1 MGANGALTSVGYHVA
16 MDLSPAWYDAIA
28 VRTSQRRYPRTPL
41 PDDAVARLRAFCATD
56 RPSRDARVALIDVD
70 VDRLFTGVLGS
81 YGAVAG
87 APLAVAFVGRVG
99 HEGEIG
105 YLGEA
110 FILEATSLGL
120 GTCWIAG
127 SFDKDR
133 VAGVLE
139 LAAGERVMALT
150 PVGRPL
156 ARRPAGERLMR
167 RAMKASGR
175 LPLAKI
181 APGIDGDWPAWAR
194 AAVETARLAPSGVNR
209 QPWRF
214 RYDGDGLVLAR
225 AVKLYWTAP
234 LDFGIARLH
243 AELGAA
249 HEGVSGAWTALPA
262 PDVARFLPD

>member
-1 MGANGALTSVGYHVA
+1 MLTDFGYHVA

-41 PDDAVARLRAFCATD
+41 TDDSVERLRAFCAAD
-56 RPSRDARVALIDVD
+56 RPSADARVALVDGD

-81 YGAVAG
+81 YGAVQG
-87 APLAVAFVGRVG
+87 APLAAAFVGREG
-99 HEGEIG
+99 HEGEVG

-127 SFDKDR
+127 SFDKQR
-133 VAGVLE
+133 AGDALP

-156 ARRPAGERLMR
+156 ERRPRGERLMR

-175 LPLAKI
+175 LPLATI
-181 APGIDGDWPAWAR
+181 APGIEPSWPAWAR
-194 AAVETARLAPSGVNR
+194 TAAEAARLAPSGVNR

-214 RYDGDGLVLAR
+214 RYDGDGLVLTR
-225 AVKLYWTAP
+225 AAKLYWTAP
-234 LDFGIARLH
+234 LDFGIAQLH

-249 HEGVSGAWTALPA
+249 HEGVSGVWRPLVA
-262 PDVARFLPD
+262 PDVAQFLPD